1 MPISTSSLSPLR
13 ALTRTPTA
21 RLVFV
26 HGFLGSSADWKPVVQ
41 YLPDY
46 VDVYALDLPGHGS
59 ATKLCP
65 KNFKGFVDDIKGQL
79 QYLPDDGTPLFL
91 VGYSLGAR
99 LLMHLA
105 TQLDSDECSIAGFV
119 IEGGNFGLQQ
129 ESEIESRWEN
139 DCRWIARFKEQPLTE
154 VLNDWYQQGVFSSLT
169 SEQRKRLIE
178 ERSRNDGKALA
189 EVMLATSLAKQD
201 YLLPLL
207 QSAKHKIDY
216 IAGEND
222 EKFCRL
228 YESSKVDYEVVSGA
242 GHNAHKDQPNKYAKK
257 LTQLLSLRDTDS
269 L

>member
-1 MPISTSSLSPLR
+1 M
-13 ALTRTPTA
+13 
-21 RLVFV
+21 
-26 HGFLGSSADWKPVVQ
+26 VQ
-41 YLPDY
+41 YLPDS
-46 VDVYALDLPGHGS
+46 VDVYALDLPGHGC
-59 ATKLCP
+59 AKQLRP
-65 KNFKGFVDDIKGQL
+65 KSFKGFVDEIKGQL
-79 QYLPDDGTPLFL
+79 QHLPDDGIPLFL

-105 TQLDSDECSIAGFV
+105 TQFDADECSIAGFV

-139 DCRWIARFKEQPLTE
+139 DCRWITRFKACPLTE
-154 VLNDWYQQGVFSSLT
+154 VLVDWYQQGVFASLT
-169 SEQRKRLIE
+169 FDQRKGLIE
-178 ERSRNDGKALA
+178 ERLNNDGEALA
-189 EVMLATSLAKQD
+189 EVLSATSLAKQD

-207 QSAKHKIDY
+207 QSAKHKIYY

-228 YESSKVDYEVVSGA
+228 YESSKVGYEVISGA